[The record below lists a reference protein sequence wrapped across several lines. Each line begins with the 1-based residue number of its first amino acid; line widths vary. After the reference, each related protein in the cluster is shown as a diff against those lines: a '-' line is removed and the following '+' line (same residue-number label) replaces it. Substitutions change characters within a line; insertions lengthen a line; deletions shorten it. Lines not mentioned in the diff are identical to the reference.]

1 MPPKAMKKPST
12 KKWKFLPKHHEVASQ
27 AQALDDAAA
36 DDAPADEEE
45 QTKQKQWEVVPIE
58 AFFRNGRVKFKYIW
72 LEKEPEP

>member
-1 MPPKAMKKPST
+1 MLQTPCACAAQAQD
-12 KKWKFLPKHHEVASQ
+12 ENDGEEASQ
-27 AQALDDAAA
+27 AQVLDDAAA